1 MTVYTVSSLLAFLV
15 CLFLVLVVV
24 LQKNKSQAHRDFVL
38 VTLFTGIWSLFPVS
52 TVIFPS
58 EKATLLLV
66 RVVYLFAVLAV
77 PAFLKFGL
85 TIVESSEKRHE
96 RSAVRIAFFSAF
108 LFLPF
113 LFSRLLIAGVRTYQ
127 PYSILVPG
135 PLFPVFIGFFLIICV
150 YTFLKMLSFFRKAT
164 GHKKNQVK
172 YVFTA
177 YFLAFL
183 GGMIH
188 FGTAYGLREVF
199 PHDIFIVCCM
209 TILAYAIAKN
219 RLMDIRIVAARAMA
233 FLLAYIPILTVPF
246 IIALRGKTFFE
257 HYFGEYWWIFPMI
270 ISTILAPAGLRV
282 YQYIKVRAERAIRSK
297 KLVYLQEVSDFLE
310 DVKGVRGLDELVG
323 MILSKMS
330 ELVRVDY
337 TGLYLR
343 DKKKG
348 VFSLEEAGKKNED
361 ESVTAHTEIS
371 EDNALIR
378 LLIKE
383 HKPLVREELRFEATG
398 GRSELVKEA
407 EIEMNNINASV
418 VIPSFHH
425 KSLIA
430 AIVLGEQI
438 SYEPYENEDID
449 AFNDLGVNIGMAI
462 KNALF
467 VEDLNKT
474 HAKLLKSQEEAV
486 RQENLIS
493 LGYMVTNL
501 SHELRNPMHV
511 ISANIEEMQDVL
523 EMDIKKDDL
532 DDKTNEAIN
541 YLKEKMGKAYE
552 RAEKTRKMLDSIMDA
567 IREKGQKF
575 DDIDLK
581 EMIDEVI
588 TRVAPYTKGGAIT
601 VTNEIPEGFPHM
613 SGDRVM
619 MEQVFVN
626 LITNATQMFEVSG
639 KGDKVSVRAQEDSD
653 MIRIEVSDNGPGIPE
668 YDLERIFEPF
678 YTTKDNLFAYAEGK
692 SKGTGL
698 GLMITQQ
705 TVRKHRGRIWAES
718 VAGEGATFFMEFP
731 KIVQGER
738 NGK

>member
-15 CLFLVLVVV
+15 CIFLVLVVF
-24 LQKNKSQAHRDFVL
+24 LQKNKSQAHKDFVL
-38 VTLFTGIWSLFPVS
+38 VTLFTGVWCLFPFS
-52 TVIFPS
+52 TVIFAS
-58 EKATLLLV
+58 ESATLVLV
-66 RVVYLFAVLAV
+66 KWVYISALFTG

-85 TIVESSEKRHE
+85 TVAESGEKQHE
-96 RSAVRIAFFSAF
+96 RSVIRISFILAF
-108 LFLPF
+108 LFIPI
-113 LFSRLLIAGVRTYQ
+113 LFSRMLVLGVKVYQ
-127 PYSILVPG
+127 PYSALVPG
-135 PLFPVFIGFFLIICV
+135 PLFPVFIGFFLATCGYSFYKILV
-150 YTFLKMLSFFRKAT
+150 FFRKAV

-172 YVFTA
+172 YVFIA
-177 YFLAFL
+177 YFFAFL
-183 GGMIH
+183 GGLIH
-188 FGTAYGLREVF
+188 FGSAYGLREVF
-199 PHDIFIVCCM
+199 PHDIFVVCCM
-209 TILAYAIAKN
+209 VLLAYAIAKN

-246 IIALRGKTFFE
+246 IIALRGKTSLE
-257 HYFGEYWWIFPMI
+257 YYFGEYWWVFPMVT
-270 ISTILAPAGLRV
+270 STVLAPAGLRV

-310 DVKGVRGLDELVG
+310 DVKGVRGLDELVD

-337 TGLYLR
+337 TGLYLWE
-343 DKKKG
+343 KKKS
-348 VFSLEEAGKKNED
+348 VFSLKGAGKKDQDKNAA
-361 ESVTAHTEIS
+361 SHTEIP

-378 LLIKE
+378 LLTKE
-383 HKPLVREELRFEATG
+383 HKPLVREELRFEVAG
-398 GRSELVKEA
+398 GRSGLVKEA
-407 EIEMNNINASV
+407 EIEMNKINASV

-425 KSLIA
+425 KNLIA
-430 AIVLGEQI
+430 AIVLGEQT

-449 AFNDLGVNIGMAI
+449 AFNGLGVNIGMAI

-474 HAKLLKSQEEAV
+474 HAKLLKSQEEEV

-523 EMDIKKDDL
+523 EMDIKKEDL

-567 IREKGQKF
+567 IREKGQEF
-575 DDIDLK
+575 NDIDLK
-581 EMIDEVI
+581 EMIDEVVL
-588 TRVAPYTKGGAIT
+588 RAAPYTKGGAIT
-601 VTNEIPEGFPHM
+601 VTNEIPEGFPRIR
-613 SGDRVM
+613 GDRVM

-626 LITNATQMFEVSG
+626 LITNALQMFEVSG
-639 KGDKVSVRAQEDSD
+639 KGDKVCVRANEDGG
-653 MIRIEVSDNGPGIPE
+653 MIRVEVSDNGPGIPE

-718 VAGEGATFFMEFP
+718 VVGEGATFFMEFP
-731 KIVQGER
+731 KIVQGEG